1 MSDPAPLLEVE
12 DLVCTFATEAG
23 PAAAVAG
30 VSFTLAAGESVG
42 LVGESGCGKSVTAL
56 ALMGLLGPGART
68 TARRLTFAGTDL
80 TGLDERGWRSLRGN
94 RIGMVFQEPMTALNP
109 VLTTGEQVAEVLRHH
124 RGLDR
129 KAAWQEAIACFR
141 RVGIPAPEHRV
152 HDHPHQMSGGMR
164 QRVVIAMA
172 IACGPQLLVAD
183 EPTTA
188 LDVTIQAQILDLLSD
203 LRERTGL
210 ALLLITHD
218 LGVVARACSRVLV
231 MYAGTLVE
239 ALPVDR
245 LFHGSRHPY
254 TRGLIDSLPR
264 GGEGRGRLS
273 EIPGTVPPITARP
286 PGCAFAPR
294 CSRAQDDCR
303 AALPPLT
310 AMDAGHALRCYHPL
324 ARGSTS

>member
-1 MSDPAPLLEVE
+1 
-12 DLVCTFATEAG
+12 
-23 PAAAVAG
+23 
-30 VSFTLAAGESVG
+30 
-42 LVGESGCGKSVTAL
+42 
-56 ALMGLLGPGART
+56 
-68 TARRLTFAGTDL
+68 
-80 TGLDERGWRSLRGN
+80 
-94 RIGMVFQEPMTALNP
+94 LN

-124 RGLDR
+124 RGMDR
-129 KAAWQEAIACFR
+129 KAAWQVAIACFR

-152 HDHPHQMSGGMR
+152 HDYPHQMSGGMR